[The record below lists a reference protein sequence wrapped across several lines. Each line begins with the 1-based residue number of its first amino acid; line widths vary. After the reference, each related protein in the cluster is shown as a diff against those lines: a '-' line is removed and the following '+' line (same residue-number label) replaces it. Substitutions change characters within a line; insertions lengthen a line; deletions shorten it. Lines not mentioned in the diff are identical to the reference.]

1 MFKLN
6 TQRTYK
12 YPVSVNIFDGDKE
25 QSGKFTA
32 VFKVMK
38 NSAIQEAA
46 AAGDKN
52 LLDMVLV
59 DVEGVQVEGENGQP
73 LAGEALLG
81 ALKDDPCVAIAMA
94 TAYNESIAK
103 KNRPRT

>member
-12 YPVSVNIFDGDKE
+12 YPVVVNIFDGDKE
-25 QSGKFTA
+25 QTGKFTA

-52 LLDMVLV
+52 LLDMVLM
-59 DVEGVQVEGENGQP
+59 DVEGIQVDGEDGKP
-73 LAGEALLG
+73 LAGEALLS
-81 ALKDDPCVAIAMA
+81 ALKDDPSVAIALA
-94 TAYNESIAK
+94 AAYNESLVK